1 VQFLSFP
8 SFFGNE
14 ECFYVGVQTTA
25 NWNDLPQGIVR
36 RVSECIENRGGLAM
50 KSGKNRQKGKAR
62 IELGIRTN
70 VLGFLKE
77 MLQVMACVL
86 LINSFVLAS
95 FKVPTASMEDTVG
108 VGDFLLVNKFIYG
121 GTTPYSIPLTSI
133 RIPHLRVP
141 GFRHVERGD
150 VIVFDWPGNRDDVEK
165 PEQMYYLKRCI
176 GLPGDTIRI
185 DKRNVYVN
193 GMKQTVPPR
202 GKYLR
207 PEPIPS
213 GYRNPYIFPRDSA
226 FTEDNYGPIVVP
238 AKGSILSLNADSFP
252 AWEVFIRR
260 EGHRTSLVDNKV
272 LIDGVTTTRYVV
284 ERDYL
289 FAMGDNRDN
298 SLDSRFWGFVPIED
312 VIGTPML
319 VYWSWNPAIPLYHPI
334 DKLLSAKLGRIGTI
348 IR

>member
-1 VQFLSFP
+1 
-8 SFFGNE
+8 
-14 ECFYVGVQTTA
+14 
-25 NWNDLPQGIVR
+25 
-36 RVSECIENRGGLAM
+36 M
-50 KSGKNRQKGKAR
+50 KSGKKRIKGNAK
-62 IELGIRTN
+62 IETGSSANALGI
-70 VLGFLKE
+70 LKE
-77 MLQVMACVL
+77 MLLAMICVL

-95 FKVPTASMEDTVG
+95 FKVPTGSMEGTVDT
-108 VGDFLLVNKFIYG
+108 GDFLFVNKFLYG

-150 VIVFDWPGNRDDVEK
+150 VIVFDWPGNRDAIEK
-165 PEQMYYLKRCI
+165 PSQTYYVKRCI

-193 GMKQTVPPR
+193 GLKQTLPPL

-207 PEPIPS
+207 PGPIPS
-213 GYRNPYIFPRDSA
+213 GYPNPDIFPRESA
-226 FTEDNYGPIVVP
+226 FNEDNYGPIVVP
-238 AKGSILSLNADSFP
+238 AKGAALVLSADSFP

-260 EGHRTSLVDNKV
+260 EGHSASLVDNKV
-272 LIDGVTTTRYVV
+272 LIDGVPATRYTI
-284 ERDYL
+284 ERDYC

-298 SLDSRFWGFVPIED
+298 SLDSRFWGFVPLED
-312 VIGTPML
+312 VIGTPMI
-319 VYWSWNPAIPLYHPI
+319 VYWSWNPDIPLYHPI